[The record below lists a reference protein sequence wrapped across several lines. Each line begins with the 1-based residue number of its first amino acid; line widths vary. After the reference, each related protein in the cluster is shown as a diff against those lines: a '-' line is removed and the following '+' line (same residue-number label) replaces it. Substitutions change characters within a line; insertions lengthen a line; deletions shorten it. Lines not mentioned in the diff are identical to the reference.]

1 MPGRT
6 TISRKEYT
14 DLVETAARRARI
26 KEREKL
32 DKKYLLVEEKMYSG
46 MSEYD
51 YLVARA
57 VETGQSTIYYNGSE
71 ISIM

>member
-1 MPGRT
+1 MSGRT
-6 TISRKEYT
+6 TITKKRYT
-14 DLVETAARRARI
+14 DLVETAARKARI
-26 KEREKL
+26 KAREKL
-32 DKKYLLVEEKMYSG
+32 DKKFILVEQAMYEG